1 MLVDHCTKQ
10 KKELSNKKYPE
21 LENLQK
27 PIENN
32 VFSMVAIKK
41 HRKTQYFHCFWLPD
55 PSPDHEKLEKT
66 VVFQWLLS
74 KTIVK
79 HNVFATFGLQNLLQ
93 NLSKTSPK

>member
-32 VFSMVAIKK
+32 VFSMVAIKN
-41 HRKTQYFHCFWLPD
+41 
-55 PSPDHEKLEKT
+55 
-66 VVFQWLLS
+66 
-74 KTIVK
+74 IVK
-79 HNVFATFGLQNLLQ
+79 HNIFIAFGSQIPLQIMKNLGKTLVFSMVTIKNQC
-93 NLSKTSPK
+93 KT